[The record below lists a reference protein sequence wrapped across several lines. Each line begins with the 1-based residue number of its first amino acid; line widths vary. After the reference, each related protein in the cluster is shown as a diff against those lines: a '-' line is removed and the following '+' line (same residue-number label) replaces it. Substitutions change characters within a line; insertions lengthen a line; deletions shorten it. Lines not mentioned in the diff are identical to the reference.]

1 MANDGKKGGGYKPSP
16 TVPHFNEDV
25 RNNQI
30 LAAFNKLQD
39 QGARTEIKDMFNASG
54 KFPTVIPDMKGKG
67 SKKSNGGK

>member
-1 MANDGKKGGGYKPSP
+1 MANNGKKGGGYKPSP

-30 LAAFNKLQD
+30 LAAFNKLESD
-39 QGARTEIKDMFNASG
+39 GARMEIKDMFNASG
-54 KFPTVIPDMKGKG
+54 KYPTVIPNMNGKG